1 MRRNSNFTATGA
13 EKLILANFLIRDVEC
28 YKAYGNQQSS
38 DLIAVSK
45 NSKKIARIEVKS
57 RVNYPK
63 QAQKITSSNIKHKSL
78 PYPDFYVSVFI
89 KSYFKGVKVPLN
101 HVTVDILVLPKK
113 LVHSKKH
120 THIRKNGK
128 YFYPNKLT
136 AKEISKYSNNFELI
150 IDFLNK

>member
-1 MRRNSNFTATGA
+1 M
-13 EKLILANFLIRDVEC
+13 ILANFLIRDVEC

-38 DLIAVSK
+38 DLIA
-45 NSKKIARIEVKS
+45 
-57 RVNYPK
+57 
-63 QAQKITSSNIKHKSL
+63 QKITSKNIKHKSL